1 MLPSPPA
8 SSASIGMGLR
18 LGLAARE
25 FGTKVLAN
33 WAGRR
38 VGLLVQGS
46 GVAGLAAGSIVQAAG
61 VCCSIWRAGRL
72 VTQGLHGRPEG
83 VALTRRTVA
92 VLAPAALIAAPIA
105 WRLASTM
112 APVVLVALLPKLIER
127 ALRDL
132 GDAHLSTALPGL
144 DVVDRQGRVLPRD
157 ELVAVDQA
165 RTELV
170 SGASLVLHT
179 SYELTIRCLGLGG
192 WTSMLAAGAV
202 EGLRVFAGS
211 FAIEAAAR
219 EQGLQVQE
227 RPGGGPARLCR
238 NLASVQAWQ
247 QMADS
252 LSIRETLG
260 LLRDG
265 LDVWVG
271 TPASGVGVAAC
282 ALLRAQAKTVAEL
295 RTLLLTLNKAAMAQG
310 SGAGGALAEVEF
322 RTLHPTVP
330 ANDAV
335 VIHVRTRA
343 AGPQL
348 TIEL

>member
-1 MLPSPPA
+1 MLPSLPP
-8 SSASIGMGLR
+8 SNESIGMGLR

-46 GVAGLAAGSIVQAAG
+46 GVAGLVAGSVVQAAG

-83 VALTRRTVA
+83 IALTRRTVA

-105 WRLASTM
+105 WRLASM
-112 APVVLVALLPKLIER
+112 APAVLVALLPKLLER
-127 ALRDL
+127 ALRDV

-144 DVVDRQGRVLPRD
+144 DVVDGQGRVLPR
-157 ELVAVDQA
+157 EALVAVDQA
-165 RTELV
+165 RTELA
-170 SGASLVLHT
+170 SGASLILHT

-219 EQGLQVQE
+219 EQGLRVQQ
-227 RPGGGPARLCR
+227 RPGGGPARFCG
-238 NLASVQAWQ
+238 NLASAQAWR

-252 LSIRETLG
+252 LSVRETLG

-265 LDVWVG
+265 LDLWVG
-271 TPASGVGVAAC
+271 TPASGVGVASC
-282 ALLRAQAKTVAEL
+282 ALFRAQAKTVSDL

-310 SGAGGALAEVEF
+310 APGEVEF

-330 ANDAV
+330 ADDEV
-335 VIHVRTRA
+335 VIHVRARPA
-343 AGPQL
+343 VPQL
-348 TIEL
+348 TIEI

>member
-1 MLPSPPA
+1 MLPSLPA
-8 SSASIGMGLR
+8 SRESIGMGLR

-46 GVAGLAAGSIVQAAG
+46 GVAGLVAGSIVQAAG
-61 VCCSIWRAGRL
+61 VCCSIWRAGQL

-83 VALTRRTVA
+83 ITLTRRTVA

-105 WRLASTM
+105 WRLTAM
-112 APVVLVALLPKLIER
+112 APAVLVALLPKLIER

-144 DVVDRQGRVLPRD
+144 DVVDNQGRVLPRH
-157 ELVAVDQA
+157 ELVALDQA

-170 SGASLVLHT
+170 SGASLALHT

-192 WTSMLAAGAV
+192 WTGMLAAGAV

-219 EQGLQVQE
+219 EQGLRIQH

-238 NLASVQAWQ
+238 NVTNAQAWQ

-252 LSIRETLG
+252 LSIRESLG

-265 LDVWVG
+265 LDLWVG
-271 TPASGVGVAAC
+271 TPTSGVGVAAC
-282 ALLRAQAKTVAEL
+282 ALFRAQAKTVAEL
-295 RTLLLTLNKAAMAQG
+295 RTLLLTLNQAAMAQG
-310 SGAGGALAEVEF
+310 TRAEGELDELEL
-322 RTLHPTVP
+322 RTLQATVS
-330 ANDAV
+330 ADNEV
-335 VIHVRTRA
+335 VIHVRTRPA
-343 AGPQL
+343 APPP
-348 TIEL
+348 TVEV